1 MKRARERASRRFL
14 SFALGCV
21 LSLNL
26 RGLGIYIYI
35 YVYIALGKLLMC
47 NKGAYVITIL
57 IAIKAVQHEVLQKRL
72 GYL

>member
-14 SFALGCV
+14 SFVLGCV

-26 RGLGIYIYI
+26 RGLGIYI